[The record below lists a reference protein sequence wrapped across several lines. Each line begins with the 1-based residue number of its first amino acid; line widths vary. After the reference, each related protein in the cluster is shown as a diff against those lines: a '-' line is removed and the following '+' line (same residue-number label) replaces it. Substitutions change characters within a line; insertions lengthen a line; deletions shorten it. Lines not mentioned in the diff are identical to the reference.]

1 MRELTVGHLE
11 TWIRG
16 GTLIALMVLAWAV
29 LVPGALFWTAAL
41 ALGLVGITL
50 ATTLLVRSRRVPSLA
65 QVIATA
71 QAEPVLVAGR
81 GRSSESGPGPREG
94 RRR

>member
-1 MRELTVGHLE
+1 MRVQTVGRLE

-16 GTLIALMVLAWAV
+16 GTLFVLMVLAWAV
-29 LVPGALFWTAAL
+29 LVPGALFWTAGF

-50 ATTLLVRSRRVPSLA
+50 ATTLLVRSRRVPTLA

-71 QAEPVLVAGR
+71 EAEPALVAGR
-81 GRSSESGPGPREG
+81 GRSTAAAAPGPREG
-94 RRR
+94 R

>member
-1 MRELTVGHLE
+1 MRVLTVGHLE
-11 TWIRG
+11 SWIGG

-29 LVPGALFWTAAL
+29 LVPGAFVWTAAL
-41 ALGLVGITL
+41 ALGLVGVAL
-50 ATTLLVRSRRVPSLA
+50 ATTLLVRSRRIPTLA

-81 GRSSESGPGPREG
+81 GRLTASAPGPREG
-94 RRR
+94 R

>member
-1 MRELTVGHLE
+1 MRVLTVGNLE
-11 TWIRG
+11 SWIRG

-41 ALGLVGITL
+41 ALGLVGIAL
-50 ATTLLVRSRRVPSLA
+50 ATTLLVRSRRIPTLA

-81 GRSSESGPGPREG
+81 GRLTASAPGPREG
-94 RRR
+94 R

>member
-1 MRELTVGHLE
+1 MRVLTVGNLE
-11 TWIRG
+11 SWIRG
-16 GTLIALMVLAWAV
+16 GTLIALMALAWAV

-41 ALGLVGITL
+41 ALGLVGIAL
-50 ATTLLVRSRRVPSLA
+50 ATTLLVRSRRIPTLA

-81 GRSSESGPGPREG
+81 GRLTASAPGPREG
-94 RRR
+94 R